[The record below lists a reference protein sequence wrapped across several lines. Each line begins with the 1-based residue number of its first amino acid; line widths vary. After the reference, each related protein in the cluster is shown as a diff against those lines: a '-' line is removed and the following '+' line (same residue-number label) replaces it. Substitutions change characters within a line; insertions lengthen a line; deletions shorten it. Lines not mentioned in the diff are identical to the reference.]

1 MPRHI
6 YIATTTDTK
15 GQELAYVSELIQATG
30 LTTVTVD
37 LSTKESQR
45 DSGADICAETVA
57 GYHPD
62 GRQAVFCGDRGQAI
76 NAMAIAFERF
86 MVSRV
91 DVAALLGMGGSGGTA
106 LITPAMQ
113 RLPIGIPKLMVSTM
127 ASGDVSGYIGASD
140 IAMMYSVTDIAGL
153 NRISPAGPQ

>member
-37 LSTKESQR
+37 LSTKEPG
-45 DSGADICAETVA
+45 DSGTDIRAETVA

-62 GRQAVFCGDRGQAI
+62 GRQAVFVVIEGRPL
-76 NAMAIAFERF
+76 MLWLSLSS
-86 MVSRV
+86 VLWRV
-91 DVAALLGMGGSGGTA
+91 ALMLPLYLVWA
-106 LITPAMQ
+106 DLVVQ
-113 RLPIGIPKLMVSTM
+113 R
-127 ASGDVSGYIGASD
+127 
-140 IAMMYSVTDIAGL
+140 
-153 NRISPAGPQ
+153 